1 MNPVTNRQRFRPDA
15 RLTVLAICVQCS
27 AAYVVVGHT
36 KCAACGGDVRRL
48 AEPIE
53 MARLRKMRDSGTW
66 EDLRTVRA

>member
-1 MNPVTNRQRFRPDA
+1 MNSTLNTRFRPDS

-48 AEPIE
+48 VEPIDME
-53 MARLRKMRDSGTW
+53 KLRKMRDSGAW
-66 EDLRTVRA
+66 EELRMVRA